1 MVLNFIHNTRRAMN
15 KQVILAA
22 IQIASIVII
31 VFCAGVIVGSTG
43 EAQYENE
50 KLRAV
55 IKEELRAYS
64 IRPFWANKLN
74 STTNERNK

>member
-1 MVLNFIHNTRRAMN
+1 MN

-22 IQIASIVII
+22 IQIAFII
-31 VFCAGVIVGSTG
+31 VFCVGVIVGSTG
-43 EAQYENE
+43 KAQYENE

-55 IKEELRAYS
+55 VKEELRAYS